1 MIGDPPFDP
10 EFQESATLPFPA
22 VAANPV
28 GAAGADALTLIV
40 KDLVF
45 PAYKVVFVGVN
56 VAVMVDDPALT
67 KVTVAPLPL
76 ALTVVDAVFELVYS

>member
-1 MIGDPPFDP
+1 MDS
-10 EFQESATLPFPA
+10 EVQESATLPFA
-22 VAANPV
+22 AEAANPV
-28 GAAGADALTLIV
+28 GAAGAVALTLIV

-56 VAVMVDDPALT
+56 VAVMVEDPALN

-76 ALTVVDAVFELVYS
+76 ALTVVEPVFELVYA